1 MATHGYFKIWKALKG
16 YPCLF
21 SWLQS
26 SLCWRRW
33 WFWWRW
39 CWWFWCRRKLL
50 DPRSTVNCG
59 GSLPQVGVAMFTF
72 LNEAMFFTMQCFPI
86 LNDVIFRRCLKNV
99 LLTYNSPP
107 RCHGLNN
114 KVIMTF
120 FSTALGWWWS
130 DPIKLVWVF
139 LTVLYETQMVQDD
152 TVWFLDVP
160 RCSQMFLDVPRCS

>member
-1 MATHGYFKIWKALKG
+1 MAQRTQGITVHNFRIPLQPKSFQIDFSQKHVSSYRLNTLGPLCLWQCFISVMATHGYFKIWKALKG

-86 LNDVIFRRCLKNV
+86 LNDVIFRRCLKKNIDLNV
-99 LLTYNSPP
+99 FDDVYWLF
-107 RCHGLNN
+107 
-114 KVIMTF
+114 KIF
-120 FSTALGWWWS
+120 FYQ
-130 DPIKLVWVF
+130 KH
-139 LTVLYETQMVQDD
+139 
-152 TVWFLDVP
+152 
-160 RCSQMFLDVPRCS
+160 R